1 MEEQIRKQLKSIMQQ
16 EVVLATGCTEPGAVA
31 LCVAKAVETL
41 GFEPTT
47 INIKLSKN
55 VYKNAMG
62 VGIPGTGM
70 IGLPIAVAMAVTH
83 GDSSRGL
90 EVLTL
95 PADQVE
101 EAKQWLA
108 NNAGKINIG
117 VKETSDKLYIE
128 CNVSSASCCAAEAS
142 TATAVIAKRHTNFI
156 FIKKDDT
163 VLLDHKIG
171 LFQEQAGDDNPQEDN
186 KQRLE
191 LTARMVYD
199 YATTAPLEELKW
211 LLDTVE
217 YNAAAS
223 ECGLSGMGLHT
234 GEILMEQARGDMV
247 HTVVART
254 VAASDARMDGC
265 TKPVYS
271 NSGSGNQGITCT
283 LPSYYYG
290 KLKGCSEEQILR
302 ALTMNHL
309 MSIYIKRGIG
319 RLSALCGIVNA
330 TMGCAAA
337 LTYLEGSER
346 GVRGSERGV
355 KGTNEG
361 GEGSERGV
369 RGSESGVKGTNLY
382 EQVCYAM
389 KNMINTIAGMVCDG
403 AKPSCALKMSVGL
416 YSAFVCA
423 ELAVHNRVVDR
434 TDGLSESDIDCS
446 IRNLGRLGKEGMN
459 QTDDMILDIMTHK
472 R

>member
-1 MEEQIRKQLKSIMQQ
+1 MEESIRKQLKEIMQQ

-41 GFEPTT
+41 GCEPK
-47 INIKLSKN
+47 NITLKLSKN

-83 GDSSRGL
+83 GNSSRGL
-90 EVLTL
+90 EVLTI

-101 EAKQWLA
+101 DAKQWLA
-108 NNAGKINIG
+108 NNAEKIEIG

-128 CNVSSASCCAAEAS
+128 CSVCCGDN
-142 TATAVIAKRHTNFI
+142 TATAVISKRHTNFI
-156 FIKKDDT
+156 FLKKDDRI
-163 VLLDHKIG
+163 LLDHKQG
-171 LFQEQAGDDNPQEDN
+171 LFQEQDNDDNPEEDN

-199 YATTAPLEELKW
+199 YATMAPLDELQW

-217 YNAAAS
+217 YNTAAS
-223 ECGLSGMGLHT
+223 ECGLVGMGLHT

-290 KLKGCSEEQILR
+290 KLKGCSDEQILR

-330 TMGCAAA
+330 TMGGAAA
-337 LTYLEGSER
+337 LTYLEG
-346 GVRGSERGV
+346 
-355 KGTNEG
+355 G
-361 GEGSERGV
+361 G
-369 RGSESGVKGTNLY
+369 Y

-423 ELAVHNRVVDR
+423 ELAVHGHVVDK

-459 QTDDMILDIMTHK
+459 ETDDMILDIMTHK
-472 R
+472 K

>member
-1 MEEQIRKQLKSIMQQ
+1 MEENIRKQLKEIMQQ

-41 GFEPTT
+41 GCEPESITL
-47 INIKLSKN
+47 KLSKN

-90 EVLTL
+90 EVLTI
-95 PADQVE
+95 PPKQVE

-108 NNAGKINIG
+108 NNADRINID

-128 CNVSSASCCAAEAS
+128 CSVCGCNKA
-142 TATAVIAKRHTNFI
+142 ATAVIAKRHTNFI
-156 FIKKDDT
+156 FIKKDDHI
-163 VLLDHKIG
+163 LLDHKQG
-171 LFQEQAGDDNPQEDN
+171 LFQEQDNDDNPQEDN
-186 KQRLE
+186 RQRLE

-199 YATTAPLEELKW
+199 YATTAPLDELRW
-211 LLDTVE
+211 LMDTVE

-223 ECGLSGMGLHT
+223 ECGLEGMGLHT

-265 TKPVYS
+265 TRPVYS
-271 NSGSGNQGITCT
+271 NSGSGNQGICCT
-283 LPSYYYG
+283 LPVYYYG
-290 KLKGCSEEQILR
+290 KLKGNTDEQILR
-302 ALTMNHL
+302 ALTMSHL

-330 TMGCAAA
+330 TMGVSAA
-337 LTYLEGSER
+337 LTYLEG
-346 GVRGSERGV
+346 GSF
-355 KGTNEG
+355 
-361 GEGSERGV
+361 
-369 RGSESGVKGTNLY
+369 
-382 EQVCYAM
+382 EQVGFAL

-416 YSAFVCA
+416 YSAFVCS
-423 ELAVHNRVVDR
+423 ELAVHRRVVDS
-434 TDGLSESDIDCS
+434 TDGLSERDLDCS
-446 IRNLGRLGKEGMN
+446 IRNLGRLGKDGMN

-472 R
+472 K

>member
-1 MEEQIRKQLKSIMQQ
+1 MEENVRKQLKEIMQQ

-41 GFEPTT
+41 GCEPTS
-47 INIKLSKN
+47 ISLKLSKN

-90 EVLTL
+90 EVLTI
-95 PADQVE
+95 PTEQVE
-101 EAKQWLA
+101 DAKRWLA
-108 NNAGKINIG
+108 NNADSISIG

-128 CNVSSASCCAAEAS
+128 CLVVSGQCSAV
-142 TATAVIAKRHTNFI
+142 AVIAKRHTNFI
-156 FIKKDDT
+156 FLKKDDA

-171 LFQEQAGDDNPQEDN
+171 LFQEQDYDDDPKADN
-186 KQRLE
+186 RQRLE

-199 YATTAPLEELKW
+199 YATTAPLDELQW

-223 ECGLSGMGLHT
+223 ECGLAGMGLHT

-290 KLKGCSEEQILR
+290 KLKGCSDEQILR

-330 TMGCAAA
+330 TMGASAA
-337 LTYLEGSER
+337 LTYLEG
-346 GVRGSERGV
+346 
-355 KGTNEG
+355 G
-361 GEGSERGV
+361 G
-369 RGSESGVKGTNLY
+369 Y
-382 EQVCYAM
+382 DQVCYAM
-389 KNMINTIAGMVCDG
+389 KNMINTLAGMVCDG

-423 ELAVHNRVVDR
+423 ELAVHDRVVDR

-446 IRNLGRLGKEGMN
+446 IHNLGRLGKDGMN

-472 R
+472 K

>member
-1 MEEQIRKQLKSIMQQ
+1 MEESIRKQLKEILQQ

-41 GFEPTT
+41 GCEPDS
-47 INIKLSKN
+47 IRLRLSKN

-83 GDSSRGL
+83 GKSARGL

-95 PADQVE
+95 PVEQVE
-101 EAKQWLA
+101 DAKRWLA
-108 NNAGKINIG
+108 NNGDKIEIG

-128 CNVSSASCCAAEAS
+128 CMVGVENHS
-142 TATAVIAKRHTNFI
+142 ATAVIAKRHTNFI
-156 FIKKDDT
+156 FLKRDDT
-163 VLLDHKIG
+163 ILLDHHQG
-171 LFQEQAGDDNPQEDN
+171 LFQEQDNDDDPKADN
-186 KQRLE
+186 RQRLE
-191 LTARMVYD
+191 MTARMVYD
-199 YATTAPLEELKW
+199 YATTAPLEELQW

-217 YNAAAS
+217 YNTAAS
-223 ECGLSGMGLHT
+223 ECGLEGMGLHT
-234 GEILMEQARGDMV
+234 GQILMEQARGDMV

-290 KLKGCSEEQILR
+290 KLKGNSDEQILR

-330 TMGCAAA
+330 TMGASAA
-337 LTYLEGSER
+337 LTYLEG
-346 GVRGSERGV
+346 
-355 KGTNEG
+355 G
-361 GEGSERGV
+361 G
-369 RGSESGVKGTNLY
+369 Y
-382 EQVCYAM
+382 EEVCYSM

-423 ELAVHNRVVDR
+423 ELAVHSRVVDS

-446 IRNLGRLGKEGMN
+446 IRNLGRLGKDGMN

-472 R
+472 KNM